1 MFSFGCVCIFP
12 NRRPATNI
20 DLFCG
25 LLLYFSLNS
34 STPPRTTP
42 RPWHTSST
50 TASSPTASGRTQNI
64 RAMDSYLPSPL
75 ALRCSKARNS
85 PSTTG
90 LIWRCAWHFF
100 LFYFLKTFF
109 PASTPVVYGL
119 LGSAQQNCQLK
130 KNKSSIVDFICLV
143 ITRGCVQNRTYS
155 YTTKLQNKPFVIIC
169 PSIL

>member
-1 MFSFGCVCIFP
+1 MFSFGCVSIFP
-12 NRRPATNI
+12 NRWPATNI

-50 TASSPTASGRTQNI
+50 TASSQTASGRTQNI

-85 PSTTG
+85 PSTTD
-90 LIWRCAWHFF
+90 LIWSEHPSGIWTVGICTAELSIEEEQIQHC
-100 LFYFLKTFF
+100 
-109 PASTPVVYGL
+109 GL
-119 LGSAQQNCQLK
+119 HM
-130 KNKSSIVDFICLV
+130 
-143 ITRGCVQNRTYS
+143 
-155 YTTKLQNKPFVIIC
+155 P
-169 PSIL
+169 